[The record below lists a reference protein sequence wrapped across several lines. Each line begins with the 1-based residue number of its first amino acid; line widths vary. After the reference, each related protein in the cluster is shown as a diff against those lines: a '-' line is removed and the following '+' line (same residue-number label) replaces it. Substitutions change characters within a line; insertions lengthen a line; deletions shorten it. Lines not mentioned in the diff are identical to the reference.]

1 MATAMKSRLEDKY
14 VTIDGLKVRY
24 IEQGTGPVALFLHG
38 ASLGSTSDVFVD
50 MIPQFAEAGFR
61 AVSFDIPG
69 FGLSDTPAQQSVK
82 AQRES
87 IPKFIDAAKLGK
99 VALMAHSRSG
109 GFAVEL
115 ALAEPQRYSHVV
127 IMGSGNLLPPQ
138 DEGQV
143 ERHAAAQTRADQ
155 MMAEKEP
162 TIEDS
167 KKQLAADT
175 FHVEYLTD
183 ERVRVRNSRSIGQN
197 FKNHV
202 ARQAGGEAPPAA
214 GGGAPTGGQKPLWQR
229 ITELEMPILLIYGRE
244 DRAHAADRAAAMKK
258 QHPEMDIHII
268 PNCKHLVPWDAADE
282 VLKLSVPFLK
292 R

>member
-1 MATAMKSRLEDKY
+1 MATAVTTRLEDKY
-14 VTIDGLKVRY
+14 VTIDGLRVRY

-38 ASLGSTSDVFVD
+38 ASLGSTADVFVD
-50 MIPQFAEAGFR
+50 NIPQFADAGFR
-61 AVSFDIPG
+61 AVAFDIPG
-69 FGLSDTPAQQSVK
+69 FGLSETPAQQTVK

-127 IMGSGNLLPPQ
+127 ILGSGNLLPPQ

-143 ERHAAAQTRADQ
+143 QRHQAAQQRADQ

-162 TIEDS
+162 TLEDS
-167 KKQLAADT
+167 RKQLQADT
-175 FHVEYLTD
+175 FNHALLTE

-202 ARQAGGEAPPAA
+202 ARQSGGE
-214 GGGAPTGGQKPLWQR
+214 GGGAGGPAPKPLWQR
-229 ITELEMPILLIYGRE
+229 ITELKMPIMLIYGRE
-244 DRAHAADRAAAMKK
+244 DRAHAAERAAALK
-258 QHPEMDIHII
+258 QQNPGMNIHII

-282 VLKLSVPFLK
+282 VLRLSVPFLK
-292 R
+292 S

>member
-1 MATAMKSRLEDKY
+1 MATAVTTRLEDKY
-14 VTIDGLKVRY
+14 VTIDGLRVRY
-24 IEQGTGPVALFLHG
+24 IEQGAGPVALFLHG

-61 AVSFDIPG
+61 AVAFDIPG
-69 FGLSDTPAQQSVK
+69 FGLSETPAQQSVK

-127 IMGSGNLLPPQ
+127 ILGSGNLLPPQ

-143 ERHAAAQTRADQ
+143 VRHQAAQQRADQ

-162 TIEDS
+162 TLEDS
-167 KKQLAADT
+167 RKQLQADT
-175 FHVEYLTD
+175 FDHALLTD

-202 ARQAGGEAPPAA
+202 ARQAGGEGPP
-214 GGGAPTGGQKPLWQR
+214 GGGAPAGAGQKPLWQR
-229 ITELEMPILLIYGRE
+229 ITELKMPIMLIYGRE
-244 DRAHAADRAAAMKK
+244 DRAHAAERAQMLKSR
-258 QHPEMDIHII
+258 HPEMNVHII

-282 VLKLSVPFLK
+282 VLRLAVPFL
-292 R
+292 RG

>member
-1 MATAMKSRLEDKY
+1 MATAVTTRLEDKY
-14 VTIDGLKVRY
+14 VTIDGLRVRY

-69 FGLSDTPAQQSVK
+69 FGLSDTPAQQTVK

-138 DEGQV
+138 DAGQV
-143 ERHAAAQTRADQ
+143 ERHQAAQTRADQ

-162 TIEDS
+162 TLEDS
-167 KKQLAADT
+167 RKQLQADT
-175 FHVEYLTD
+175 FNVALLTD
-183 ERVRVRNSRSIGQN
+183 ERVRVRNSRSVGQN
-197 FKNHV
+197 FKNHI
-202 ARQAGGEAPPAA
+202 ARQAGGEGPPAA
-214 GGGAPTGGQKPLWQR
+214 GGGAPGGAKPLWQR
-229 ITELEMPILLIYGRE
+229 ITELKMPILLIYGRE
-244 DRAHAADRAAAMKK
+244 DRAHAAERAAMLKQ
-258 QHPEMDIHII
+258 QHPEMNVHIV

-282 VLKLSVPFLK
+282 VLRLSVPFL
-292 R
+292 RS